1 DLLAAGQASAP
12 AISAP
17 GLTPLDYG
25 NLRAFVH
32 QMQGVLRSLGV
43 AQGDRVA
50 IVLPNGPEM
59 AVAFLAVAS
68 AATAAP
74 LNPAYKA
81 EEFEFYLT
89 DLGAKL
95 LIALDGE
102 ASVSIEVA
110 RRLGVP
116 VALLTPTPEVGAGA
130 FRLQAPGASTLSA
143 GAAAHT
149 QADADAIALVL
160 HTSGTTSRPKIVP

>member
-1 DLLAAGQASAP
+1 QGGRSPAWISRGTVCSETGTDELAIDSSAKLRAMRIGRSIAVARRAACRLCCRSKRRPRRAIMRADFSTSHQLEGKEMASHASTLLDLLAAGQASAP

-81 EEFEFYLT
+81 EEF
-89 DLGAKL
+89 
-95 LIALDGE
+95 
-102 ASVSIEVA
+102 
-110 RRLGVP
+110 
-116 VALLTPTPEVGAGA
+116 
-130 FRLQAPGASTLSA
+130 
-143 GAAAHT
+143 
-149 QADADAIALVL
+149 
-160 HTSGTTSRPKIVP
+160 